1 MNFLITSRA
10 AVASIL
16 VLLPAAG
23 FAQDILSVTN
33 GDQTV
38 TYNLEALLAL
48 PQEIVVTTNDYVD
61 DLTTFQGPSLKS
73 VLEES
78 DIGDDATLKMVA
90 INDFASSVP
99 AGDAFEYQ
107 VILAVL
113 SDGEEMSVR
122 DKGPIWVIYPMTD
135 NAELQDDI
143 YNGRLVWQLKSIAA
157 E

>member
-143 YNGRLVWQLKSIAA
+143 YNGRLVWQLKSITA

>member
-1 MNFLITSRA
+1 MSILRTSRA
-10 AVASIL
+10 AVAVMLMS
-16 VLLPAAG
+16 LPVAG

-38 TYNLEALLAL
+38 TYTREALLAL
-48 PQEIVVTTNDYVD
+48 PQEIVVTSNDYVD

-73 VLEES
+73 VLEAS
-78 DIGDDATLKMVA
+78 AIGDDATLKMVA

-99 AGDAFEYQ
+99 ADDAFEYQ

-113 SDGEEMSVR
+113 LDGEEMSVR

-135 NAELQDDI
+135 NPELQDDI
-143 YNGRLVWQLKSIAA
+143 YNGRLVWQLKSITA

>member
-1 MNFLITSRA
+1 M
-10 AVASIL
+10 L
-16 VLLPAAG
+16 VSLPAAG

-33 GDQTV
+33 GPKTV
-38 TYNLEALLAL
+38 TYTLEALLAL
-48 PQEIVVTTNDYVD
+48 PQELVVTTNDYVD

-135 NAELQDDI
+135 NTELQDDI
-143 YNGRLVWQLKSIAA
+143 YNGRLVWQLKSITA

>member
-1 MNFLITSRA
+1 MSILRTSRA
-10 AVASIL
+10 AVAVMLMS
-16 VLLPAAG
+16 LPVAG

-38 TYNLEALLAL
+38 TYTREALLAL
-48 PQEIVVTTNDYVD
+48 PQEIVVTSNDYVD

-73 VLEES
+73 VLEAS
-78 DIGDDATLKMVA
+78 DIGEDATLKMVA

-135 NAELQDDI
+135 NTELQDDI
-143 YNGRLVWQLKSIAA
+143 YNGRLVWQLKSITA

>member
-1 MNFLITSRA
+1 MSILRTSRA
-10 AVASIL
+10 AVAVMLMS
-16 VLLPAAG
+16 LPVAG

-38 TYNLEALLAL
+38 TYTREALLAL
-48 PQEIVVTTNDYVD
+48 PQEIVVTSNDYVD

-73 VLEES
+73 VLEAS
-78 DIGDDATLKMVA
+78 AIGDDATLKMVA

-99 AGDAFEYQ
+99 ADDAFEYQ

-113 SDGEEMSVR
+113 LDGEEMSVR

-135 NAELQDDI
+135 NPELRDDI
-143 YNGRLVWQLKSIAA
+143 YNGRLVWQLKSITA